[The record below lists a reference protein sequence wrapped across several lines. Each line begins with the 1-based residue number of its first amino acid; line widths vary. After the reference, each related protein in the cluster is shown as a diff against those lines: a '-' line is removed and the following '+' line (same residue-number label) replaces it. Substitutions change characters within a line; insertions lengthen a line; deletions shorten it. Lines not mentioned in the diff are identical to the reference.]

1 MGEQHSSSKKMGT
14 MNNMKLIVIFSL
26 NLAIVLADT
35 QNTYRPFRL
44 NPRTSLSQKGALTT
58 APVIAAGS
66 AQPSPQHLAIH
77 SGHDVLPGQ
86 GDSLIPRG
94 IVAPSP
100 GAQQG
105 AALAAEGHA
114 LVAAQAAGFD
124 AGLAAAAAI
133 STSPKLIAPP
143 QGDVVAPVPVPAVVA
158 SPKVKAVP
166 GILSASPNSASPPL
180 PIPHEI
186 TPALAVAPIE
196 ETPVIVASPIRDN
209 IITDEAIVIA

>member
-1 MGEQHSSSKKMGT
+1 M
-14 MNNMKLIVIFSL
+14 

-44 NPRTSLSQKGALTT
+44 NPRTSLRQKGSLTT
-58 APVIAAGS
+58 TPVIAAGS

-77 SGHDVLPGQ
+77 SGHDVVPGQ

-100 GAQQG
+100 GAAQG

-114 LVAAQAAGFD
+114 LVAAQAAGYAAGFD

-133 STSPKLIAPP
+133 SASPKLIAPP
-143 QGDVVAPVPVPAVVA
+143 QGDVVAPVPAVVA

-166 GILSASPNSASPPL
+166 GILKASPNTASPPL

-196 ETPVIVASPIRDN
+196 ETPVIVASPIGDN
-209 IITDEAIVIA
+209 LITDEAIVIA

>member
-1 MGEQHSSSKKMGT
+1 M
-14 MNNMKLIVIFSL
+14 
-26 NLAIVLADT
+26 NLAIVLANT
-35 QNTYRPFRL
+35 QNTYRPYRL
-44 NPRTSLSQKGALTT
+44 NPRTSLRQKGALTT
-58 APVIAAGS
+58 TPVIAAGS

-77 SGHDVLPGQ
+77 PSHHVVPGQ

-114 LVAAQAAGFD
+114 LVAAQAAGYAAGFD
-124 AGLAAAAAI
+124 AGLAAASAI

-166 GILSASPNSASPPL
+166 GVLSASPNTASPPL

-196 ETPVIVASPIRDN
+196 ETPVIVASPIGDN
-209 IITDEAIVIA
+209 LITDEAIVIA

>member
-1 MGEQHSSSKKMGT
+1 MH
-14 MNNMKLIVIFSL
+14 
-26 NLAIVLADT
+26 LAIVLADT
-35 QNTYRPFRL
+35 QNTYRPYRVNQNAGL
-44 NPRTSLSQKGALTT
+44 RQPGSLGT
-58 APVIAAGS
+58 APVIAAEPI
-66 AQPSPQHLAIH
+66 QRTPQHLSIPLGRNIVP
-77 SGHDVLPGQ
+77 GH
-86 GDSLIPRG
+86 GDSVYPRG
-94 IVAPSP
+94 IVKPSP
-100 GAQQG
+100 GAAQG

-114 LVAAQAAGFD
+114 LVAAQAAGYAAGFD

-133 STSPKLIAPP
+133 SASPKLIAPP

-166 GILSASPNSASPPL
+166 GILSASPNAASPPL

-209 IITDEAIVIA
+209 LITDEAIVIA

>member
-1 MGEQHSSSKKMGT
+1 M
-14 MNNMKLIVIFSL
+14 

-114 LVAAQAAGFD
+114 LVAAQAAGYAAGFD

-133 STSPKLIAPP
+133 SASPKLIAPP

-166 GILSASPNSASPPL
+166 GILSASPNAASPPL

-196 ETPVIVASPIRDN
+196 ETPVIVASPIHDN
-209 IITDEAIVIA
+209 LITDEAIVIA

>member
-1 MGEQHSSSKKMGT
+1 MFIFQ
-14 MNNMKLIVIFSL
+14 VIFSL

-44 NPRTSLSQKGALTT
+44 NPRTSLSQKGVLTT
-58 APVIAAGS
+58 TPVIAGGS
-66 AQPSPQHLAIH
+66 AQASPQHLAIH
-77 SGHDVLPGQ
+77 SSHDIVPGP
-86 GDSLIPRG
+86 GDSLVPRG

-100 GAQQG
+100 GAAQG

-114 LVAAQAAGFD
+114 LVAAQAAGYAAGFD

-133 STSPKLIAPP
+133 SASPKLIAPT
-143 QGDVVAPVPVPAVVA
+143 QGDIVAPVPVPAVVA

-166 GILSASPNSASPPL
+166 GVLSASPGIATPPL

-186 TPALAVAPIE
+186 TPAVAVAPIE
-196 ETPVIVASPIRDN
+196 ESPVIVANPIGEN
-209 IITDEAIVIA
+209 LITNEAIVIA

>member
-1 MGEQHSSSKKMGT
+1 M
-14 MNNMKLIVIFSL
+14 
-26 NLAIVLADT
+26 NLAIVRADT

-44 NPRTSLSQKGALTT
+44 NPRTSLRQKGSLTT
-58 APVIAAGS
+58 TPIIAAGS

-77 SGHDVLPGQ
+77 SSHDVVPGQ

-100 GAQQG
+100 GAAQG

-114 LVAAQAAGFD
+114 LVAAQAAGYAAGYD

-133 STSPKLIAPP
+133 SASPKLIAPP
-143 QGDVVAPVPVPAVVA
+143 QGDVVAPVPVPAVIA

-166 GILSASPNSASPPL
+166 GILKASPNTASPPL

-196 ETPVIVASPIRDN
+196 ETPVIVASPIGDN
-209 IITDEAIVIA
+209 LITDEAIVIA